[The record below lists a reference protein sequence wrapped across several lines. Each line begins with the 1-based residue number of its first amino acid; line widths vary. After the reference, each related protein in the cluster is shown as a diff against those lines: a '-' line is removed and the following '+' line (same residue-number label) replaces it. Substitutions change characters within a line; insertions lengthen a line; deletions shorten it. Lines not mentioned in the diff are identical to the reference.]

1 MRLLQELLYT
11 DVGLMSL
18 AVLVIIL
25 CMAVF
30 FLALFLR
37 KPPAGKRD
45 ATRPLPAKAQAH

>member
-1 MRLLQELLYT
+1 MRLLQELIYT

-25 CMAVF
+25 GMGVF

-37 KPPAGKRD
+37 KPPAAKRGTGK
-45 ATRPLPAKAQAH
+45 ALQTKAQTR